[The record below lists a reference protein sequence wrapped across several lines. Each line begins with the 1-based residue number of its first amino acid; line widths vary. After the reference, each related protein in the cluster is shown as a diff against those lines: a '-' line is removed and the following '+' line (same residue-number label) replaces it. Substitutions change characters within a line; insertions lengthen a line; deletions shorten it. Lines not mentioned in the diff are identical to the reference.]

1 MNNLTLEKICCI
13 QCKDLWQIPD
23 RCIGYDASIKLNSP
37 CMIILSRSAKT
48 RKEMQ
53 LCKLYNLV
61 NNIHIVLNY
70 FHKKCLDIS
79 DLIFGIFLLHIVTI
93 HFCAEA
99 VEVMCKGMSGTCTY
113 HAERYSSV
121 TTYT

>member
-1 MNNLTLEKICCI
+1 M
-13 QCKDLWQIPD
+13 Q
-23 RCIGYDASIKLNSP
+23 ASKLNSP

-61 NNIHIVLNY
+61 INIHIVLNY

-79 DLIFGIFLLHIVTI
+79 DLIFGRSYYIN
-93 HFCAEA
+93 CADV
-99 VEVMCKGMSGTCTY
+99 VEVMCKGMSGTCT
-113 HAERYSSV
+113 HRAEMIILLVSATICQACDDVVSILLLPDSSGESRK
-121 TTYT
+121 